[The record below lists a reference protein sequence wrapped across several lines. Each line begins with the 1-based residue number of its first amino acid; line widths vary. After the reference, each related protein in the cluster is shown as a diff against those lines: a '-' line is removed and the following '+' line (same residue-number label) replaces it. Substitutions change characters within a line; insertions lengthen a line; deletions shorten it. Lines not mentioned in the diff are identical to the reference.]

1 MHCVYTWGF
10 LDASVVK
17 SPLPMQE
24 MQEKYTE
31 IN

>member
-17 SPLPMQE
+17 SPPANAGDAGE
-24 MQEKYTE
+24 VH
-31 IN
+31 